1 MITKKTEEVLR
12 RQHYGIAGKNSAVQ
26 ICRWAKK
33 SLLDEGHCY
42 KQQFYGISSHRCCQM
57 SPSVAWCQNKCM
69 HCWRAVEYTL
79 GDKLKKSEV
88 DEPKKIIEDCIKEQR
103 ILLSGFKGN
112 PRANEKKLKE
122 ALEPNQFAISL
133 AGEPTIY
140 PLIGELIS
148 ELRKSRKTSFLV
160 TNGLLPSR
168 IKEMNEKGQLPTQLY
183 VSLNAPNEKLYKEIV
198 RSNLKD
204 AWKKFNE
211 TLTLLHKIETRRV
224 LRMTLVRDLNM
235 IEAEN
240 YSKLIKRANPD
251 FVEVKGFMS
260 VGFSR
265 KRLGYERMPLHSE
278 VKEFAERISS
288 LAGLKLLDEKVESR
302 VVVLGKNKEEL
313 NIKGV

>member
-1 MITKKTEEVLR
+1 MITRKIEEALR

-26 ICRWAKK
+26 ICRWTKK
-33 SLLDEGHCY
+33 SLLNEGYCY
-42 KQQFYGISSHRCCQM
+42 KQKFYGISSHRCCQM
-57 SPSVAWCQNKCM
+57 SPSVVWCQNKCM

-88 DEPKKIIEDCIKEQR
+88 DEPKKIIEECIKEQR

-112 PRANEKKLKE
+112 PKVNGKKLKE

-133 AGEPTIY
+133 AGEPSIY
-140 PLIGELIS
+140 PFIGELIS
-148 ELRKSRKTSFLV
+148 ELRKLKKTTFLV

-183 VSLNAPNEKLYKEIV
+183 VSLNAPTEKLYKEIV
-198 RSNLKD
+198 RSNSKD

-211 TLTLLHKIETRRV
+211 TLALLPKIETRRV

-235 IEAEN
+235 IEADN
-240 YSKLIKRANPD
+240 YAKLIKKAKPD

-278 VKEFAERISS
+278 VKEFAEKISS
-288 LAGLKLLDEKVESR
+288 LTGLKLLDEKIESR
-302 VVVLGKNKEEL
+302 VVVLGKSKEDL
-313 NIKGV
+313 KI